1 MDILRMDSRSA
12 RCFKF
17 SDGWG
22 VKEAHAALLA
32 NGAQS
37 VSISLEWTSNHYRWI
52 IWKFV
57 SILRCFP
64 EKYSVQNLSPGWV
77 LQQLLYRYE
86 REIHQCHRSAL
97 KKIIERDDAAGKYLC
112 LMVAAVDRD
121 GRCLEL
127 SDGWYSIWTSKLD
140 DSFWDL
146 VEAKKRI
153 FEGMK
158 IEISGATL
166 TGGQDGIPAL
176 EAASKDSQCRLMISR
191 NSSRPARWDT
201 KLGFICTANRAVAFL
216 KHLHQVH
223 PQGGSV
229 PALSLIIDRVYPLLF
244 REESGE
250 NKSSVVRN
258 ERDHY
263 LYLETNPEQAAN
275 SKFTPIQRIKV
286 VGNCEESDSFAVVS
300 FWNPIG
306 EDQRTLLQEGAAVII
321 TNLRASTSKMAKLSL
336 ISAKSTR
343 IFKDTLKKSTV
354 SRLSNVVKI
363 ELNAYGMLTSLK
375 LNESYDVDG
384 IVLGRVGAFFWL
396 GGLNPADDNTILICL
411 KNFNST
417 SNNRGDVF
425 NFRDLTFNYFDGREG
440 VAHFTFTEYS
450 DHKKGTVLK
459 PDCFETPLRRFQ
471 HLTNAKVTI

>member
-1 MDILRMDSRSA
+1 MDILRIESRSA
-12 RCFKF
+12 GEFKF
-17 SDGWG
+17 PDGWG
-22 VKEAHAALLA
+22 VKEAHAALSA

-37 VSISLEWTSNHYRWI
+37 VSISLDWTRNHFRWI
-52 IWKFV
+52 IWKFA

-112 LMVAAVDRD
+112 LMVATVDKE

-127 SDGWYSIWTSKLD
+127 SDGWYSIWTGKLD

-146 VEAKKRI
+146 VEGKKRI

-158 IEISGATL
+158 IEISGASL

-176 EAASKDSQCRLMISR
+176 EAASKDSQCRLTITR
-191 NSSRPARWDT
+191 NSCRPARWDT
-201 KLGFICTANRAVAFL
+201 KLGFVCTPNRAVAFL

-223 PQGGSV
+223 PQGGPI

-244 REESGE
+244 REETTGDKAS
-250 NKSSVVRN
+250 KVVRN

-263 LYLETNPEQAAN
+263 LYLECNPEQAAN

-286 VGNCEESDSFAVVS
+286 VGNCAGRDSAAVVS
-300 FWNPIG
+300 FWNPMG
-306 EDQRTLLQEGAAVII
+306 EDQRALLQEGTAVII
-321 TNLRASTSKMAKLSL
+321 TNLRANTARMQLSL
-336 ISAKSTR
+336 VSAKSTR
-343 IFKDTLKKSTV
+343 IFKDTVKKSDYCTSV
-354 SRLSNVVKI
+354 IKI
-363 ELNAYGMLTSLK
+363 ELANYEMLVNLK
-375 LNESYDVDG
+375 LNESYDVQG
-384 IVLGRVGAFFWL
+384 IVLGRVGTFFWL
-396 GGLNPADDNTILICL
+396 GGLTPADSPTFLICL
-411 KNFNST
+411 KNFNT
-417 SNNRGDVF
+417 AINNRGDVI
-425 NFRDLTFNYFDGREG
+425 NFRDLAFNYFDGREG

-450 DHKKGTVLK
+450 DHKKETVLK
-459 PDCFETPLRRFQ
+459 PECFDVSMRRFQ
-471 HLTNAKVTI
+471 HLTNVII